1 MLNGCIDKGVYC
13 LIIRVSNECCIGVG
27 AMGRLEFRAGFYV
40 YVGSALN
47 SLSKRVCRHLSSKK
61 KKHWHVDYLLL
72 NKNSKIEQVI
82 YTNCDEKIECSIA
95 RRIKEGSL
103 NHIDA
108 FGCSDCNCV
117 SHLYYFDSIAD
128 AEKTCSSAYEETG
141 YHAKKWDME

>member
-1 MLNGCIDKGVYC
+1 MLDCCIDKGVYC
-13 LIIRVSNECCIGVG
+13 LIIHVSDGCCIGVG
-27 AMGRLEFRAGFYV
+27 ARGRLEFRAGFYV

-95 RRIKEGSL
+95 HHINDGSL
-103 NHIDA
+103 DYIDA

-117 SHLYYFDSIAD
+117 SHLYYFDSLVD
-128 AEKTCSSAYEETG
+128 AEKTCSRAYEKTG
-141 YHAKKWDME
+141 YKAKKWDIE